1 MESYPILKRSLSS
14 DVKKALRK
22 YICSM
27 SPDESI
33 KLPSEED
40 IAKNYGVS
48 RVTIRRALDELEQEG
63 LIIRIH
69 GRGTF
74 VNRAALQ
81 MKVNLLVGE
90 EYRKIIE
97 RFGYQA
103 DVQLLRAYSTKAPE
117 SMADEMHLS
126 KNERVYVVELMHYAD
141 NHPTILSIDR
151 IPERFLTEIPPVE
164 AWAKI
169 TFFEFL
175 QTYGNIVARRDS
187 IEIRAITKGEA
198 ENQVTPYAALM
209 EHDALLL
216 VDGLVFD
223 QSNRPF
229 DSGSVLFDTRYVRY
243 NLIRNYET

>member
-1 MESYPILKRSLSS
+1 MESYPIMKRSLSS

-22 YICSM
+22 FICSM
-27 SPDESI
+27 SPEESI

-81 MKVNLLVGE
+81 MKVNLQVGN
-90 EYRKIIE
+90 EYRQMIE
-97 RFGYQA
+97 RFDYHA
-103 DVQLLRAYSTKAPE
+103 DIKLLRAYSTKISE
-117 SMADEMHLS
+117 SMARSMNLAL
-126 KNERVYVVELMHYAD
+126 NERVYIVELMHYAD
-141 NHPTILSIDR
+141 NHPTILSVDR
-151 IPERFLTEIPPVE
+151 IPERFLTELPPAE
-164 AWAKI
+164 LWER
-169 TFFEFL
+169 TSFFELL
-175 QTYGNIVARRDS
+175 QKYGNLVVCQDC
-187 IEIRAITKGEA
+187 IEMQSVTKTEA
-198 ENQVTPYAALM
+198 EKQVTPYAELM

-216 VDGLVFD
+216 IEGHVYD

-229 DSGSVLFDTRYVRY
+229 DFGSALFDTRYIRY
-243 NLIRNYET
+243 NLIRNYEL